1 MSVSQ
6 ADFDALALRVDALA
20 TIATD
25 IFDVSF
31 GEDCMWLLIS
41 ATLVFFMQAGFA
53 MLEAGAVRSKN
64 AVNILFKNLVDGSIS
79 AVAFWWLGYGF
90 AYGDTRDGFIGASR
104 FGLADSDFDSGDG
117 VLQTQFQGWFFQWA
131 FTATAATIVSGCVA
145 ERCKLEGYFLYSA
158 FITVW
163 IYPVIVHWCWGQ
175 GWLSPFADQNKDY
188 LFYGTESNN
197 FVDFAGSGVVH
208 TVGGVAGLV
217 GAIALGPRKGR
228 FNADGTVT
236 PVLPHSVPMMLL
248 GTVILWVGWYGFNP
262 GSTLAITGAAGSL
275 AGKVAVM
282 TTISPAFAALTMI
295 AYQRYMD
302 LPYDLGLVINAVLA
316 GLVSITAS
324 CAVVEMWAA
333 MLIGIIGCFVYLAF
347 SKLLLYLKI
356 DDPLDASPVHMGCG
370 IWGVLAVGIFGND
383 DNAAFAGYSGSAAGY
398 HPFRTG
404 EQFGVQIVGIICI
417 IAWTAG
423 WSAFLF
429 YGIKHTIGLRV
440 SEEVEDAGLDTSE
453 HGTSAY
459 NEGDIQLKAVGA
471 PVTGVE
477 VEKGEY
483 SVVAKTGDDA
493 I

>member
-1 MSVSQ
+1 
-6 ADFDALALRVDALA
+6 
-20 TIATD
+20 
-25 IFDVSF
+25 
-31 GEDCMWLLIS
+31 
-41 ATLVFFMQAGFA
+41 
-53 MLEAGAVRSKN
+53 
-64 AVNILFKNLVDGSIS
+64 
-79 AVAFWWLGYGF
+79 
-90 AYGDTRDGFIGASR
+90 
-104 FGLADSDFDSGDG
+104 
-117 VLQTQFQGWFFQWA
+117 
-131 FTATAATIVSGCVA
+131 
-145 ERCKLEGYFLYSA
+145 
-158 FITVW
+158 
-163 IYPVIVHWCWGQ
+163 
-175 GWLSPFADQNKDY
+175 
-188 LFYGTESNN
+188 
-197 FVDFAGSGVVH
+197 
-208 TVGGVAGLV
+208 
-217 GAIALGPRKGR
+217 
-228 FNADGTVT
+228 
-236 PVLPHSVPMMLL
+236 MMLL
-248 GTVILWVGWYGFNP
+248 GCVILWVGWYGFNP

-295 AYQRYMD
+295 SYQRYMD

-333 MLIGIIGCFVYLAF
+333 MLIGIIGCFVYLSL

-370 IWGVLAVGIFGND
+370 IWGTLAVGIFGND
-383 DNAAFAGYSGSAAGY
+383 DNAAFAGYPGSAAGY

-404 EQFGVQIVGIICI
+404 EQLGVQIVGIICI
-417 IAWTAG
+417 VAWTAG

-459 NEGDIQLKAVGA
+459 NEGDIQPKAVGA
-471 PVTGVE
+471 PAPVVE

-483 SVVAKTGDDA
+483 SVVATTGADA